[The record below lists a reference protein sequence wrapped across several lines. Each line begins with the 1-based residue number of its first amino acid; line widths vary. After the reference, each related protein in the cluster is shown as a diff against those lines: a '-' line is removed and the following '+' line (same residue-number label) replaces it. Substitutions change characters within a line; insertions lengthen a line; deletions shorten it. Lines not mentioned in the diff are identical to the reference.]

1 MERDISSRDD
11 IILLVDT
18 FYEKV
23 LKDEVISEFF
33 TKVVPIDFNK
43 HMPTMYD
50 FWEMVLLNKMVYKG
64 NPMLKHIS
72 IDKKSKL
79 EEKHF
84 DRWLLLFNETI
95 DKLFIGPKVELAKQR
110 ALSMKALM
118 LHKIDLSRGD
128 HFIQ

>member
-1 MERDISSRDD
+1 
-11 IILLVDT
+11 
-18 FYEKV
+18 
-23 LKDEVISEFF
+23 
-33 TKVVPIDFNK
+33 
-43 HMPTMYD
+43 MYD
-50 FWEMVLLNKMVYKG
+50 FWEMVLLDKMVYKG

-72 IDKKSKL
+72 IDKKFRL

-84 DRWLLLFNETI
+84 DRWIYLFINTI
-95 DKLFIGPKVELAKQR
+95 DQLFVGPKVELAKQR